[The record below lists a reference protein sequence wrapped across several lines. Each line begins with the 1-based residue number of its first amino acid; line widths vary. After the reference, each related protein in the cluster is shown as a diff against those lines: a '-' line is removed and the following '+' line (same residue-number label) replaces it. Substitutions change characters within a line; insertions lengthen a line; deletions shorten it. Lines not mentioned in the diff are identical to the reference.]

1 MYLLPPRATRLLT
14 GACVAILIAFVA
26 RGASPEQSSKRTEIT
41 RASVLAAMNDAR
53 AKHHLP
59 PYREDDRLD
68 RAARTRMDDMELD
81 GYWGH
86 YPPDGSNPFALLRL
100 NGYDYRLAGENLA
113 RGVESAELL
122 VEEWLG
128 SPGHRENV
136 LSPDYTDVGIAF
148 IVGGTTGRVQG
159 KSVIV
164 IFAKEKGVV
173 RRPKH

>member
-1 MYLLPPRATRLLT
+1 MYVLPPRATRLLR
-14 GACVAILIAFVA
+14 GACVAILIALAA
-26 RGASPEQSSKRTEIT
+26 RGASPERKSKRTEIT
-41 RASVLAAMNDAR
+41 RASVLAAMNAAR

-68 RAARTRMDDMELD
+68 RAARARMNEMERD

-86 YPPDGSNPFALLRL
+86 YPPDGSNPFTLLRL

-113 RGVESAELL
+113 KGVESAELL

-128 SPGHRENV
+128 SPGHRQSV

-148 IVGGTTGRVQG
+148 IVGGTTDRVQG

-164 IFAKEKGVV
+164 VFAKEKGVV
-173 RRPKH
+173 RRSKR